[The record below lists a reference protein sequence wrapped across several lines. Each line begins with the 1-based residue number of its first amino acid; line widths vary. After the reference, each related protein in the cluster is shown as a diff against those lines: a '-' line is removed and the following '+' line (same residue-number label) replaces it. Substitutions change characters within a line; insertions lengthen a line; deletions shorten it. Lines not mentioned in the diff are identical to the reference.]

1 MGGGDP
7 ALGRQG
13 RLMNDQGASVLIRG
27 ALLVDGSGAEGF
39 VADVAVHGARI
50 AAVLPPGEGRG
61 DRVIEAQG
69 KVLCPGFIDTHSHDD
84 ALVLAP
90 TTPHPKL
97 GQGVTTV
104 VTGNCGVSLA
114 PLLTDAPPAPLDI
127 LGRHAFRFARFQD
140 YLEAIDQA
148 RPAVNVV
155 PLVGHNTLRVRHLE
169 DWSRPATAEQQRAMR
184 SAVCDALD
192 AGAFGLSTGVYYP
205 PSRAADTQE
214 LLEVCMPVGERDG
227 IVAMHLRDEGDH
239 IDDAL
244 REALRVG
251 AVTRARLVLSHHKV
265 VGRHNF
271 GRTRET
277 LLRVETAA
285 LAHPVCIDCY
295 PYEASST
302 MLAPDKAAAIGDVLV
317 SWSAPRPECAGRTL
331 RSLAQEWSVS
341 LRVAAERLMPGGAIY
356 FGMSSEDVDRV
367 VSHPLA
373 MIGSDGLPHDHR
385 PHPRLWGSFP
395 RVLARYVRERGLLTL
410 AQAIHKMTGL
420 PARRFGLADRGLIQA
435 GLMADLVLFDPVTVT
450 DRASYEAPATPPS
463 GIEAV
468 WVNGRLSY
476 HDGRYLD
483 LHAGRRLLP
492 PGASR

>member
-1 MGGGDP
+1 MDDKVST
-7 ALGRQG
+7 L
-13 RLMNDQGASVLIRG
+13 LIRE
-27 ALLVDGSGAEGF
+27 AQLLDGSGAEGR
-39 VADVAVHGARI
+39 VADVEVHGARV

-61 DRVIEAQG
+61 RTVIEARG

-84 ALVLAP
+84 ALVLTP

-114 PLLTDAPPAPLDI
+114 PLLTDEPPAPLDI
-127 LGRHAFRFARFQD
+127 LGRQSFRFARFRD
-140 YLEAIDQA
+140 YLQAIDEV

-155 PLVGHNTLRVRHLE
+155 PLVGHNTLRVRYLD
-169 DWSRPATAEQQRAMR
+169 DWSRPATAEQQGLMR
-184 SAVCDALD
+184 SVVSEALD
-192 AGAFGLSTGVYYP
+192 DGAFGLSTGVYYP

-265 VGRHNF
+265 VGQRNF
-271 GRTRET
+271 GRTRDT
-277 LLRVETAA
+277 LMRVEQAA
-285 LAHPVCIDCY
+285 RAQAVCIDCY

-302 MLAPDKAAAIGDVLV
+302 MLSPEKAAAIGDVLV
-317 SWSAPRPECAGRTL
+317 SWSAARPECAGRTL
-331 RSLAQEWSVS
+331 RSLAQAWSVS
-341 LRVAAERLMPGGAIY
+341 LHEAAQRLMPGGAIY
-356 FGMSSEDVDRV
+356 FGMSSDDVDRV
-367 VSHPLA
+367 VTHPLA

-410 AQAIHKMTGL
+410 PQAIHKMTGL
-420 PARRFGLADRGLIQA
+420 PAQRFGLTDRGLVQP
-435 GLMADLVLFDPVTVT
+435 GYMADLLLFDPATVA
-450 DRASYEAPATPPS
+450 DRASYEAPSTPPS

-468 WVNGRLSY
+468 WVNGRLGY
-476 HDGRYLD
+476 HAGQYLD

-492 PGASR
+492 SGVFR